1 MVLDG
6 EENEALRVLGEERLI
21 GLLRLEGRGDLLGLG
36 GLLVRVV
43 FGIDLGL
50 ELSKVL
56 VEGLVLLVGGTE
68 LELLGGRVHV
78 EVLDTGGNLCSA
90 RVSYSHGGGYVS

>member
-6 EENEALRVLGEERLI
+6 EENEALGVLGKEGLV
-21 GLLRLEGRGDLLGLG
+21 GLLRLDSRGDLLGLG
-36 GLLVRVV
+36 SLLVRVV

-50 ELSKVL
+50 ELSKVG

-68 LELLGGRVHV
+68 VELLGGRVVHV
-78 EVLDTGGNLCSA
+78 EVLDTGGDLCGGVC
-90 RVSYSHGGGYVS
+90 VS